1 LKQQHR
7 YQSSQAV
14 AKSWFTH
21 MTKRSKTEEAGK
33 KAKSSNEPTAV
44 KSSITSTVDFYRDD
58 LPRTLFPLRTNLFL
72 IENGEADIQAFI
84 EKCLDAEEKA
94 HAFLPQ
100 RRVYAAKPSFHL
112 RRTVKL
118 DVVSEYY
125 LYDVVFKNR
134 AKFRKPFSDHR
145 RHFGYR
151 FDSGTPISATSA
163 YRAFKSA
170 IAQYSSEFKHFISL
184 DVASYFNSVYHHDLV
199 NWIRE
204 LGVDEDEVNG
214 FGQMLR
220 EINSGRSV
228 DCLPQG
234 LYPAKMIGNDFLRFV
249 ENYHGIKSDRVI
261 RFMDDIYLFSNS
273 EQTIMN
279 DFTLVQTILGDKG
292 LSINP
297 QKTSRTSA
305 QHVNLEKQIDKAKED
320 LLRKRRLILEVGYGD
335 QAETK
340 EFLLRTPLTKEEVSY
355 LTQILAQPEID
366 EEDAELILTMMRENT
381 KKVEARLPDI
391 IQQFPNLSKSVH
403 SFCSGI
409 KDKEALADILVDIL
423 EKSARLLEFQLFWF
437 AAILEDHLMS
447 TSKTSAL
454 IDLIFNHPSATPIT
468 KARVL
473 EIMDARFG
481 LTELRAS
488 ILSTGQSDWLGWA
501 SAVGSRSLKPGSR
514 NHTLKYFGN
523 CSQINHLIATIVMK

>member
-1 LKQQHR
+1 
-7 YQSSQAV
+7 
-14 AKSWFTH
+14 
-21 MTKRSKTEEAGK
+21 MTERTKVDEAGK
-33 KAKSSNEPTAV
+33 KSESSTQPTAV
-44 KSSITSTVDFYRDD
+44 KSSMTSTIDFYRDD
-58 LPRTLFPLRTNLFL
+58 LPRTLFPLQTNLFL
-72 IENGEADIQAFI
+72 IENGEAEIRAFI
-84 EKCLDAEEKA
+84 EKCLDGEEKA

-125 LYDVVFKNR
+125 LYDVVFRNR
-134 AKFRKPFSDHR
+134 TKFRKPFGEHR

-151 FDSGTPISATSA
+151 FDSGSPISATSA
-163 YRAFKSA
+163 YRAFKGA
-170 IAQYSSEFKHFISL
+170 IAQYSHEFKHFISL

-204 LGVDEDEVNG
+204 LGVEEEVVGG

-249 ENYHGIKSDRVI
+249 DNYHGLKSDRVI

-273 EQTIMN
+273 EQAIMN
-279 DFTLVQTILGDKG
+279 DFTLIQTLLGDKG
-292 LSINP
+292 LSVNP

-320 LLRKRRLILEVGYGD
+320 LLRKRRLILEIGYGD

-340 EFLLRTPLTKEEVSY
+340 EFLLRKPLTKEEISY

-366 EEDAELILTMMRENT
+366 EEDAELVLTMMRENT

-391 IQQFPNLSKSVH
+391 IRQFPNLSKSVH

-423 EKSARLLEFQLFWF
+423 EESPRLLEFQLFWF
-437 AAILEDHLMS
+437 AAVLEDYLMA
-447 TSKTSAL
+447 TNKASAL
-454 IDLIFNHPSATPIT
+454 IDLIFNHASATPIT

-473 EIMDARFG
+473 EIKDSRFG
-481 LTELRAS
+481 LTELRGS

>member
-1 LKQQHR
+1 
-7 YQSSQAV
+7 
-14 AKSWFTH
+14 
-21 MTKRSKTEEAGK
+21 MTKSTKNDGASK
-33 KAKSSNEPTAV
+33 KAKSSNKAAPV
-44 KSSITSTVDFYRDD
+44 KPSMTSTVDFYRDD
-58 LPRTLFPLRTNLFL
+58 LPRTLFPLHTNLFL
-72 IENGEADIQAFI
+72 IENGEAEIQEFI
-84 EKCLDAEEKA
+84 KKCLDGKEKA

-125 LYDVVFKNR
+125 LYDVVFRNR
-134 AKFRKPFSDHR
+134 AKFRKPFVEYR
-145 RHFGYR
+145 QHFGYR
-151 FDSGTPISATSA
+151 FDSGSPISATSA

-170 IAQYSSEFKHFISL
+170 IAQYTSEFKHFISL

-204 LGVDEDEVNG
+204 LGVDEEEVGG

-249 ENYHGIKSDRVI
+249 ENYHGLKSDRII

-273 EQTIMN
+273 EQTITN
-279 DFTLVQTILGDKG
+279 DFTLIQTLLGDKG
-292 LSINP
+292 LSVNP

-320 LLRKRRLILEVGYGD
+320 LLKKRRIILEIGYGD
-335 QAETK
+335 QTETK
-340 EFLLRTPLTKEEVSY
+340 EFLLRKPLTREEIAY
-355 LTQILAQPEID
+355 LTQILEQSEID
-366 EEDAELILTMMRENT
+366 EEDAELVLTMMRKNT
-381 KKVEARLPDI
+381 KRVEARLPDI
-391 IQQFPNLSKSVH
+391 LRRFPNLSKSVH

-409 KDKEALADILVDIL
+409 QDKEALADILVDIL
-423 EKSARLLEFQLFWF
+423 EASPRLMEFQLFWF
-437 AAILEDHLMS
+437 AAILEDHLMA
-447 TSKTSAL
+447 TGKTSTL
-454 IDLIFNHPSATPIT
+454 IDLIFNHASATAIT
-468 KARVL
+468 KSRVL
-473 EIMDARFG
+473 EIKDARFG
-481 LTELRAS
+481 LTELRGS
-488 ILSTGQSDWLGWA
+488 ILLTGQSDWLGWA

-523 CSQINHLIATIVMK
+523 CSQMNHLIATIVMK